1 MLPQNEI
8 SHFEKGTHFLFSNAG
23 YGGSEN
29 ERIHCSWSGA
39 VAIVVECDNCGSDD
53 IHLALVVIAM
63 TVEEAASKY
72 NMVGWRR
79 W

>member
-1 MLPQNEI
+1 M
-8 SHFEKGTHFLFSNAG
+8 AM
-23 YGGSEN
+23 
-29 ERIHCSWSGA
+29 
-39 VAIVVECDNCGSDD
+39 VVECDNCGSDD